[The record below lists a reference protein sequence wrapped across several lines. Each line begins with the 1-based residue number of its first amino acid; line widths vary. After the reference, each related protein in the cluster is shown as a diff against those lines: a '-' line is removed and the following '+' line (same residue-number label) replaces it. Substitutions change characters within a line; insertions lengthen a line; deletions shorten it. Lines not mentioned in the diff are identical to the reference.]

1 MDRAFSCVCLSTVS
15 QKNSFFMALFI
26 SRLEQADLC
35 NGCKT
40 VVFVVCDW
48 SLLLAVV
55 CSSLSFILT
64 FILNGQM
71 DVWRLRQISK

>member
-1 MDRAFSCVCLSTVS
+1 
-15 QKNSFFMALFI
+15 MALFI

-40 VVFVVCDW
+40 VVFVVVCDW

-71 DVWRLRQISK
+71 DVWR

>member
-1 MDRAFSCVCLSTVS
+1 
-15 QKNSFFMALFI
+15 MALFI

-71 DVWRLRQISK
+71 DVWR